1 MAGENKKI
9 AINMVAQ
16 IVSFVINLL
25 INFILTPYVT
35 AKVGKSVY
43 GFVNLAFQ
51 TTSYVTIFTAAL
63 NTMVGRYITINLS
76 KKDYK
81 SANTYFSSVI
91 VANALISVVLIV
103 PSVLGVL
110 FLDKWLGDVP
120 AQNLVDVQIL
130 FGFIFAAFLCSLVTQ
145 FYSVSTY
152 AANRLDLSAKRS
164 IENNVLKAVLLAGC
178 FMFFSPKVWYI
189 GFANFLCGFY
199 VIVTNIYYTRKLT
212 PQLKFEKALV
222 KFSAIKELISV
233 GIWNSVMQLSNTL
246 INGCDMLISNWY
258 VSAAGMTL
266 MGFAKTVPT
275 YVISMISLVAG
286 SFAPQMTLVYGKG
299 DGKEFVKQTKSAI
312 KVCGFLCSVPILGFL
327 VFGTEFFQ
335 LWLYSLNDGEIH
347 TVQVLSVMILLQ
359 TVFDVYIY
367 PLYTVNSITCKLKV
381 PVLVSL
387 GIGVANIVG
396 SILLCVYT
404 SLGVYAIQIVSSVLL
419 TLRVFFFAPV
429 YAAHVLGE
437 KWYTF
442 YEPLL
447 RGVAASVICLV
458 LFAGYRS
465 LLHIDSWGKLILCV
479 IPCGIVGYMVNYI
492 VVLNREERISIKNKV
507 FAVCRRMKQ

>member
-43 GFVNLAFQ
+43 GFVNMAFQ

-91 VANALISVVLIV
+91 VANALVSAVLIL
-103 PSVLGVL
+103 PSVAGVL
-110 FLDKWLGDVP
+110 FVDRWLDVP
-120 AQNLVDVQIL
+120 VEHVADVRIL

-145 FYSVSTY
+145 FYGVSTY
-152 AANRLDLSAKRS
+152 AVNRLDLSAKRT
-164 IENNVLKAVLLAGC
+164 IENNFLKALLLAGC
-178 FMFFSPKVWYI
+178 FMMLSPKVWYI
-189 GFANFLCGFY
+189 GLANFVCGFY
-199 VIVTNIYYTRKLT
+199 TIITNVYYTKKLT
-212 PQLKFEKALV
+212 PQLKFQRALV

-233 GIWNSVMQLSNTL
+233 GIWNSVLQLSNTL
-246 INGCDMLISNWY
+246 INGCDMLISNWF

-299 DGKEFVKQTKSAI
+299 DMEEFVKKTQSAI

-327 VFGTEFFQ
+327 AFGTEFFE
-335 LWLYSLNDGEIH
+335 LWLYSLNSGEIH
-347 TVQVLSVMILLQ
+347 TVQVLSIMILLQ

-367 PLYTVNSITCKLKV
+367 PLYTVNSITCRLKV

-396 SILLCVYT
+396 SVLLCAYT

-419 TLRVFFFAPV
+419 TLRVFFFAPI
-429 YAAHVLGE
+429 YAAHILE
-437 KWYTF
+437 QKWYTF
-442 YEPLL
+442 YQPLL

-458 LFAGYRS
+458 LFSGYRN
-465 LLHIDSWGKLILCV
+465 LVQIDSWLKFIVCM
-479 IPCGIVGYMVNYI
+479 IPCAIVGYAVNYV
-492 VVLNREERISIKNKV
+492 VVLNGEERNLIKNKV
-507 FAVCRRMKQ
+507 LDKIGKR